1 MRFPAGA
8 AVLLSFVIAVPCG
21 LRAAE
26 PPAPTTP
33 QASTSTSTQPPRL
46 AIRRAT
52 GPITIDGDLSDPG
65 WKDAVRI
72 DTFWETKKGDAVAP
86 PVATVARLA
95 YDDRYFYAAFE
106 FADPHP
112 EAIRAPLSERDN
124 IGGETDYGGV
134 ILDARND
141 GKTAVLFLAN
151 PRNVQYDALTNDA
164 SGEDSSPDYFWD
176 SAARITPTGWVL
188 EMRIPFSSLRYGKS
202 DPQTWGILLY
212 RNYPRDFHYQMFS
225 SPIAHGSNCFIC
237 HENKLDGLS
246 GLPTG
251 GHVVVAP
258 YGTAMESSAPTGDL
272 GTPLHTSPVKE
283 RAGVDVKWSPSA
295 DSAIDATFHPDFSQ
309 VESDVAQIST
319 DQRFALF
326 YPEKRPFFL
335 EGLDLFQTP
344 LQAVY
349 TRTVTSPAWGAR
361 ATGKIGESA
370 YTFLVTEDRGGGSV
384 VLPGPTSS
392 SFADQDFASTVTVGR
407 FRRESGGSFAS
418 FLVTDREID
427 GGAHNRVFGP
437 DFRWHPND
445 RDSVNGQILFSDTV
459 TPNRPDLAA
468 EWNGQHLT
476 SHAADLNWSHA
487 TRTWDLYTELRDIG
501 DGFRADVGY
510 LPQVGIRDEASE
522 VGRTFYPASGF
533 FSRFRP
539 FLNDHY
545 TAGQDGDLILR
556 QIGIGTEFDG
566 RYNTFSR
573 VSYRWE
579 RVRAGDRILER
590 PHVETYFEISPSQT
604 IAQISLTSS
613 LGDDVDFDGA
623 RPGTGGFVTVG
634 ATIRPAG
641 ALAIRFD
648 GTRQWL
654 DLQQGRLFTAEVAR
668 LKATYNFTSRCFV
681 RLIGQQQQVN
691 ENPAL
696 AVPTATLKSR
706 DFTGSALFAYKID
719 WQTVLFVGYGDENTL
734 SDVTGRLEPAN
745 REVFLKVSYA
755 YQR

>member
-1 MRFPAGA
+1 MRTPARV
-8 AVLLSFVIAVPCG
+8 AVLLAFMIATTCG
-21 LRAAE
+21 LRAE
-26 PPAPTTP
+26 QTPTPT
-33 QASTSTSTQPPRL
+33 PRL

-52 GPITIDGDLSDPG
+52 GPITIDGDLSDPA

-72 DTFWETKKGDAVAP
+72 DTFWETKKGDAVQP
-86 PVATVARLA
+86 PVATVAHLA
-95 YDDRYFYAAFE
+95 YDERYFYAAFE

-112 EAIRAPLSERDN
+112 EAIRAPLGDHDAV
-124 IGGETDYGGV
+124 GGDTDYGGV

-176 SAARITPTGWVL
+176 SAARITKEGWVL

-225 SPIAHGSNCFIC
+225 APIAHGSNCFIC

-246 GLPTG
+246 GLPPG
-251 GHVVVAP
+251 GHLVVAP
-258 YGTAMESSAPTGDL
+258 YGTAGESAAPEGGL
-272 GTPLHTSPVKE
+272 GTPLHNGPVRE

-361 ATGKIGESA
+361 ATGKLGESA

-384 VLPGPTSS
+384 VLPGPVSS
-392 SFADQDFASTVTVGR
+392 SFADQDFSSTVTVGR

-418 FLVTDREID
+418 FLVTDREIE
-427 GGAHNRVFGP
+427 GGAHNRVLGP

-445 RDSVNGQILFSDTV
+445 RDSVNGQLLLSDTV
-459 TPNRPDLAA
+459 TPDRPDLAA
-468 EWNGQHLT
+468 EWNGQHFA
-476 SHAADLNWSHA
+476 SHAADVNWNHA
-487 TRTWDLYTELRDIG
+487 TRTWDFFMEWKDIG
-501 DGFRADVGY
+501 KGFRADVGF
-510 LPQVGIRDEASE
+510 LPQVGIRDATSEA
-522 VGRTFYPASGF
+522 GRSFYPQSGF
-533 FSRFRP
+533 FSRWRP
-539 FLNDHY
+539 FVNEHY
-545 TAGQDGDLILR
+545 TSGQEGDLIFR
-556 QIGIGTEFDG
+556 QIGLGTEFDG
-566 RYNTFSR
+566 RFNSFSR

-579 RVRAGDRILER
+579 RVRAGNRILER
-590 PHVETYFEISPSQT
+590 PHVESYFEISPSQT
-604 IAQISLTSS
+604 FAQLSFNSS

-623 RPGTGGFVTVG
+623 RRGTGGFVTLG
-634 ATIRPAG
+634 ATVRPAG
-641 ALAIRFD
+641 ALAVRFD

-654 DLQQGRLFTAEVAR
+654 DLPQGRLFTAQVAR
-668 LKATYNFTSRCFV
+668 LKTTYNFSSRCFL
-681 RLIGQQQQVN
+681 RLVGQQEQVN

-696 AVPTATLKSR
+696 ALPTVTLRTR

-719 WQTVLFVGYGDENTL
+719 WQTVLFVGYGDERTL
-734 SDVTGRLEPAN
+734 TDLTGRLERAN
-745 REVFLKVSYA
+745 REFFLKVSYA